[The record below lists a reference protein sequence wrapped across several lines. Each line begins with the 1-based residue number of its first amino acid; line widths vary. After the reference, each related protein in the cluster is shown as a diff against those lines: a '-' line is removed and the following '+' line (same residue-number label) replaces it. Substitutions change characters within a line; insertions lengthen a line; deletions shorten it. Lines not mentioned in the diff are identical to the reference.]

1 MSEKTR
7 LHVYVIISI
16 FFLVWFSSLRMH
28 FNLIWCL
35 DFFDQWTYT
44 FSYDNLPSF
53 SLHLVFLNIILRIF
67 RSQDVVT
74 IVYNNTDD
82 REKIQVTHIYQEPGL
97 SVWRNFPKIT
107 HQWYRNKLKL
117 TLVLCETY
125 AVNYLFHE
133 RKKYVKLLTVA
144 CLESPI
150 LPNVPRLLQIR
161 PFIA

>member
-1 MSEKTR
+1 MMLGFFFINERKHFR
-7 LHVYVIISI
+7 MIIS
-16 FFLVWFSSLRMH
+16 LHSSC
-28 FNLIWCL
+28 IW
-35 DFFDQWTYT
+35 
-44 FSYDNLPSF
+44 
-53 SLHLVFLNIILRIF
+53 VFLNIILRIF

-144 CLESPI
+144 CFESPI

-161 PFIA
+161 QK